1 MNTNITLQLAK
12 GINKNPAKNK
22 KDLPNKNIL
31 EEVEDHSEDVTHLF
45 ESDLSERDSYT
56 WLSTDNWLKY
66 YNFSPKFI

>member
-12 GINKNPAKNK
+12 GINKNPSKNK
-22 KDLPNKNIL
+22 KGLPSVDISD
-31 EEVEDHSEDVTHLF
+31 EMEDNSEDITNVLDTG
-45 ESDLSERDSYT
+45 LSQNDYAT